1 MYTTLIPYF
10 KEKRDLLNISKVL
23 KKHISFLGAS
33 YALYCQTLQAAENDM
48 VLKDVFTKI
57 EKTLT
62 GGGFRLA
69 TIAGGLGGIVI
80 AGVKGNWPVAGLF
93 LGLAV
98 TAHAFVDW
106 VKTSYTFLI

>member
-1 MYTTLIPYF
+1 MYNPLIPYF
-10 KEKRDLLNISKVL
+10 KEKGGLLNITRPL
-23 KKHISFLGAS
+23 KRYFTLLGA
-33 YALYCQTLQAAENDM
+33 ALYHHSLQAAENDM
-48 VLKDVFTKI
+48 VLKDVFAKI

>member
-1 MYTTLIPYF
+1 MYKPLIPYF
-10 KEKRDLLNISKVL
+10 KEKRDLLNIPKSL
-23 KKHISFLGAS
+23 KKHITLLGPSAFLLS
-33 YALYCQTLQAAENDM
+33 RSLHAADNDM
-48 VLKDVFTKI
+48 VLKNVFEKI

-80 AGVKGNWPVAGLF
+80 SGIKGNWPVAGLF

-106 VKTSYTFLI
+106 VKASYTFLI